1 MITQNRAM
9 SSFWASRIFFFHYL
23 PFSAILRFFSAFS
36 RGFSCILGSIN
47 IMGIIYGSMCFFP
60 FLKIWFVVVFPFP
73 TFNSMWFSRIYSVRE
88 SKFSRHSQSSQ
99 LTWAALSR
107 QTRFSQQNNYQISSG
122 LQQSFVALELKN
134 ESELVRPRTCVVPH
148 YVCCTVWYRMY
159 NVWLPHGNVMSSCG
173 S

>member
-73 TFNSMWFSRIYSVRE
+73 TLNSMWFSRIYSVRE

-134 ESELVRPRTCVVPH
+134 ESEKWAGAWSGLRISFDDISLC
-148 YVCCTVWYRMY
+148 
-159 NVWLPHGNVMSSCG
+159 
-173 S
+173 